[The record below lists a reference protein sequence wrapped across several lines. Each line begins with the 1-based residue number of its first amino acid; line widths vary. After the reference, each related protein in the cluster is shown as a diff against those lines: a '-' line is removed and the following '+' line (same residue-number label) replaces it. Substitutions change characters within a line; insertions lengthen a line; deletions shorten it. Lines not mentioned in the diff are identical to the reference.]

1 MGRHADPGTGESE
14 LQHAL
19 KQTSRSKK
27 NRKKRG
33 KKKIKVRIKKHRPAE
48 KPTVPPLEH
57 SQSAPN
63 LVTDS
68 ERDTPD
74 LERAKTTLQRTDS
87 VDTKAWLE
95 RDQERHKEQVR
106 ASLWSVSDGSGDS

>member
-33 KKKIKVRIKKHRPAE
+33 KKKIKVRVKKHRPAE

-68 ERDTPD
+68 ERNTPD
-74 LERAKTTLQRTDS
+74 LERAKTTLQRIDS
-87 VDTKAWLE
+87 VCVDTKFWQRVA
-95 RDQERHKEQVR
+95 RQRSG
-106 ASLWSVSDGSGDS
+106 ASQTTS